1 MPPQKPRWMLWLQK
15 SWQNKALWKNT
26 QDPLPTARQGIFL
39 LNHVEEFDILK
50 SRSLWMERNIMFV
63 KIKADIRHWLR
74 ELDKKYFCV
83 MLGFA
88 VMVYFPLIS
97 LKLTNTVDGLWT
109 TAEYMA
115 GAWEL
120 SNGRWFWLVTS
131 FLRFSLQLEPINAVV
146 CLVLV
151 SLGVTKLHMTF
162 KTVHEGRT
170 SCLDWLAGLCYLANT
185 VIGCYLSFAHQ
196 SVEFGLA
203 FYLSVL
209 AAVCVI
215 RSRSIAAGIAQGAFL
230 LALSLGLYQTDLACF
245 CMVLLAWFLVLL
257 FRGEEGIKLRYYIAK
272 CLGSAVCGAALY
284 WGILQII
291 LKISGVA
298 MTNYQGGAS
307 TSPLNMLK
315 SLPQSIVK
323 CYAQFWDYFFGDT
336 VRHNVLQSFGVLY
349 ALAFLVVGAA
359 LVHRLAVV
367 LRRKDAETAFYAVA
381 AVLVM
386 PLASVIFLLAAS
398 QATFYIPMAGG
409 TALFFPVCFW
419 LLDAVQ
425 PASNTETLGKN
436 KAGKVK
442 KAALLLAAAGILYG
456 SVFMSAIDQQA
467 MYEGRKATKQIADL
481 VAGELVAEGYYD
493 LPEKLPVMLVGRPS
507 ASPLFRTHIIYWD
520 ANDYAQVGLFEK
532 ENAATMRYSWNA
544 VFRDL
549 TPMQL
554 ELCSDEVYDELIRT
568 EEIKRMPTFPEK
580 GSMQEMDGVY
590 VIKIS
595 EDYLIDE

>member
-1 MPPQKPRWMLWLQK
+1 MLLF
-15 SWQNKALWKNT
+15 S
-26 QDPLPTARQGIFL
+26 
-39 LNHVEEFDILK
+39 
-50 SRSLWMERNIMFV
+50 SFV
-63 KIKADIRHWLR
+63 
-74 ELDKKYFCV
+74 F
-83 MLGFA
+83 
-88 VMVYFPLIS
+88 FPLVS
-97 LKLTNTVDGLWT
+97 QRLTNAYDGMWT
-109 TAEYMA
+109 TAEYWA
-115 GAWEL
+115 GGWEF
-120 SNGRWFWLVTS
+120 SNGRWLWPVFS

-146 CLVLV
+146 CLMLV
-151 SLGVTKLHMTF
+151 SLGVTRLHMLF
-162 KTVHEGRT
+162 KPAWMRT
-170 SCLDWLAGLCYLANT
+170 SCIDWLAGLCYLANT

-215 RSRSIAAGIAQGAFL
+215 RSRSIAAGVAQGAFL

-257 FRGEEGIKLRYYIAK
+257 FRGEEGIKLRCYIAK

-298 MTNYQGGAS
+298 MTNYQGGADIS
-307 TSPLNMLK
+307 VSGILK
-315 SLPQSIVK
+315 NLPSSVAK
-323 CYAQFWDYFFGDT
+323 CYELFYRYFFGT
-336 VRHNVLQSFGVLY
+336 LVKHNMLQETAVVFVLIFC
-349 ALAFLVVGAA
+349 VVGAA
-359 LVHRLAVV
+359 LACRLVR
-367 LRRKDAETAFYAVA
+367 LIRRKDWENTFYGTAALLVLPMMCTVFMVA
-381 AVLVM
+381 T
-386 PLASVIFLLAAS
+386 S
-398 QATFYIPMAGG
+398 QASFYIPMSGG
-409 TALFFPVCFW
+409 LALFLPVCFW
-419 LLDAVQ
+419 LLD
-425 PASNTETLGKN
+425 SSREGETACDAFRKCWN
-436 KAGKVK
+436 KAE
-442 KAALLLAAAGILYG
+442 KALILLTAAAVVYG
-456 SVFMSAIDQQA
+456 SVFMSAVDQQA

-481 VAGELVAEGYYD
+481 VADELVAEGYYD

>member
-1 MPPQKPRWMLWLQK
+1 M
-15 SWQNKALWKNT
+15 S
-26 QDPLPTARQGIFL
+26 
-39 LNHVEEFDILK
+39 
-50 SRSLWMERNIMFV
+50 V

-74 ELDKKYFCV
+74 ELDKKYFFV

-151 SLGVTKLHMTF
+151 SLGVTRLHMLF
-162 KTVHEGRT
+162 KPAWMRT
-170 SCLDWLAGLCYLANT
+170 SCIDWLAGLCYVSN
-185 VIGCYLSFAHQ
+185 VVVGCYLSFHFIAPEYGF
-196 SVEFGLA
+196 SFFFAMLA
-203 FYLSVL
+203 TEHVIRGKSAVSSIVP
-209 AAVCVI
+209 AAV
-215 RSRSIAAGIAQGAFL
+215 L
-230 LALSLGLYQTDLACF
+230 LALSLGLYQTNLACF
-245 CMVLLAWFLVLL
+245 CLVLLAWFLVLL
-257 FRGEEGIKLRYYIAK
+257 FRGEEGIKLRCYIAK

-298 MTNYQGGAS
+298 MANYQGGAS
-307 TSPLNMLK
+307 ISPLNMLK

-359 LVHRLAVV
+359 LVRRLAVV

-386 PLASVIFLLAAS
+386 PLASVIFLLAVS

-419 LLDAVQ
+419 LLDAAQ
-425 PASNTETLGKN
+425 PASNTETSGKN

-493 LPEKLPVMLVGRPS
+493 LPKKLPVMLVGRPS
-507 ASPLFRTHIIYWD
+507 ANPLFRTHVIYWD
-520 ANDYAQVGLFEK
+520 ANDYAQVGLFKK

-580 GSMQEMDGVY
+580 GSMQEMDGIY

>member
-1 MPPQKPRWMLWLQK
+1 M
-15 SWQNKALWKNT
+15 S
-26 QDPLPTARQGIFL
+26 
-39 LNHVEEFDILK
+39 
-50 SRSLWMERNIMFV
+50 V

-74 ELDKKYFCV
+74 ELDKKYFFV

-151 SLGVTKLHMTF
+151 SLGVTRLHMLF
-162 KTVHEGRT
+162 KPAWMRT
-170 SCLDWLAGLCYLANT
+170 SCIDWLAGLCYVSN
-185 VIGCYLSFAHQ
+185 VVVGCYLSFHFIAPEYGF
-196 SVEFGLA
+196 SFFFAMLA
-203 FYLSVL
+203 TEHVIRGKSAVSSIVP
-209 AAVCVI
+209 AAV
-215 RSRSIAAGIAQGAFL
+215 L
-230 LALSLGLYQTDLACF
+230 LALSLGLYQTNLACF
-245 CMVLLAWFLVLL
+245 CLVLLVWFLVLL
-257 FRGEEGIKLRYYIAK
+257 FRGEEGIKLRCYIAK

-284 WGILQII
+284 WEILQII

-298 MTNYQGGAS
+298 MANYQGGAS
-307 TSPLNMLK
+307 ISPLNMLK

-359 LVHRLAVV
+359 LVRRLAVV
-367 LRRKDAETAFYAVA
+367 LRRKNAETAFYAVA

-419 LLDAVQ
+419 LLDSAR
-425 PASNTETLGKN
+425 PASNTETSGKN
-436 KAGKVK
+436 KAGKVE

-481 VAGELVAEGYYD
+481 VASELVAEGYYD

-507 ASPLFRTHIIYWD
+507 ANPLFRTHVIYWD
-520 ANDYAQVGLFEK
+520 ANDYAQVGLFKK

-549 TPMQL
+549 TPMKL

-580 GSMQEMDGVY
+580 GSMQEIDGVY

>member
-1 MPPQKPRWMLWLQK
+1 M
-15 SWQNKALWKNT
+15 S
-26 QDPLPTARQGIFL
+26 
-39 LNHVEEFDILK
+39 
-50 SRSLWMERNIMFV
+50 V

-74 ELDKKYFCV
+74 ELDKKYFFV

-151 SLGVTKLHMTF
+151 SLGVTRLHMLF
-162 KTVHEGRT
+162 KPAWMRT
-170 SCLDWLAGLCYLANT
+170 SCIDWLAGLCYVSN
-185 VIGCYLSFAHQ
+185 VVVGCYLSFHFIAPEYGF
-196 SVEFGLA
+196 SFFFAMLA
-203 FYLSVL
+203 TEHVIRGKSAVSSIVP
-209 AAVCVI
+209 AAV
-215 RSRSIAAGIAQGAFL
+215 L
-230 LALSLGLYQTDLACF
+230 LALSLGLYQTNLACF
-245 CMVLLAWFLVLL
+245 CLVLLAWFLVLL
-257 FRGEEGIKLRYYIAK
+257 FRGEEGIKLRCYIAK

-284 WGILQII
+284 WEILQII

-298 MTNYQGGAS
+298 MANYQGGAS
-307 TSPLNMLK
+307 ISPLNMLK

-359 LVHRLAVV
+359 LVRRLAVV
-367 LRRKDAETAFYAVA
+367 LRRKDAETALYAVA

-419 LLDAVQ
+419 LLDAAQ
-425 PASNTETLGKN
+425 PASNTETSGKN

-507 ASPLFRTHIIYWD
+507 ASPLFRTHVIYWD

>member
-1 MPPQKPRWMLWLQK
+1 M
-15 SWQNKALWKNT
+15 S
-26 QDPLPTARQGIFL
+26 
-39 LNHVEEFDILK
+39 VE
-50 SRSLWMERNIMFV
+50 
-63 KIKADIRHWLR
+63 IKADIRHWLR
-74 ELDKKYFCV
+74 ELDKKYFFV

-151 SLGVTKLHMTF
+151 SLGVTRLHMLF
-162 KTVHEGRT
+162 KPAWMRT
-170 SCLDWLAGLCYLANT
+170 SCIDWLAGLCYVSN
-185 VIGCYLSFAHQ
+185 VVVGCYLSFHFIAPEYGF
-196 SVEFGLA
+196 SFFFAMLA
-203 FYLSVL
+203 TEHVIRGKSAVSSIVP
-209 AAVCVI
+209 AAV
-215 RSRSIAAGIAQGAFL
+215 L
-230 LALSLGLYQTDLACF
+230 LALSLGLYQTNLACF
-245 CMVLLAWFLVLL
+245 CLVLLAWFLVLL
-257 FRGEEGIKLRYYIAK
+257 FRGEEGIKLRCYIAK

-284 WGILQII
+284 WEILQII

-298 MTNYQGGAS
+298 MANYQGGAS
-307 TSPLNMLK
+307 ISPLNMLK

-359 LVHRLAVV
+359 LVRRLAVV
-367 LRRKDAETAFYAVA
+367 LRRKNAETAFYAVA

-419 LLDAVQ
+419 LLDSAR
-425 PASNTETLGKN
+425 PASNTETSGKN
-436 KAGKVK
+436 KAGKVE

-481 VAGELVAEGYYD
+481 VASELVAEGYYD

-507 ASPLFRTHIIYWD
+507 ANPLFRTHVIYWD
-520 ANDYAQVGLFEK
+520 ANDYAQVGLFKK

-580 GSMQEMDGVY
+580 GSMQEMDGIY

>member
-1 MPPQKPRWMLWLQK
+1 M
-15 SWQNKALWKNT
+15 S
-26 QDPLPTARQGIFL
+26 
-39 LNHVEEFDILK
+39 
-50 SRSLWMERNIMFV
+50 V

-146 CLVLV
+146 CLMLV
-151 SLGVTKLHMTF
+151 SLGVTRLHMLF
-162 KTVHEGRT
+162 KPAWMRT
-170 SCLDWLAGLCYLANT
+170 SCIDWLAGLCYVSN
-185 VIGCYLSFAHQ
+185 VVVGCYLSFHFIAPEYGF
-196 SVEFGLA
+196 SFFFAMLA
-203 FYLSVL
+203 TEHVIRGKSAVSSIVP
-209 AAVCVI
+209 AAV
-215 RSRSIAAGIAQGAFL
+215 L
-230 LALSLGLYQTDLACF
+230 LALSLGLYQTNLACF
-245 CMVLLAWFLVLL
+245 CLVLLAWFLVLL
-257 FRGEEGIKLRYYIAK
+257 FRGEEGIKLRCYIAK

-284 WGILQII
+284 WEILQII

-298 MTNYQGGAS
+298 MANYQGGAS
-307 TSPLNMLK
+307 ISPLNMLK

-359 LVHRLAVV
+359 LVRRLAVV
-367 LRRKDAETAFYAVA
+367 LRRKDAETALYAVA

-419 LLDAVQ
+419 LLDA
-425 PASNTETLGKN
+425 A
-436 KAGKVK
+436 
-442 KAALLLAAAGILYG
+442 
-456 SVFMSAIDQQA
+456 
-467 MYEGRKATKQIADL
+467 
-481 VAGELVAEGYYD
+481 
-493 LPEKLPVMLVGRPS
+493 
-507 ASPLFRTHIIYWD
+507 
-520 ANDYAQVGLFEK
+520 
-532 ENAATMRYSWNA
+532 
-544 VFRDL
+544 
-549 TPMQL
+549 
-554 ELCSDEVYDELIRT
+554 
-568 EEIKRMPTFPEK
+568 
-580 GSMQEMDGVY
+580 
-590 VIKIS
+590 
-595 EDYLIDE
+595 

>member
-1 MPPQKPRWMLWLQK
+1 M
-15 SWQNKALWKNT
+15 S
-26 QDPLPTARQGIFL
+26 
-39 LNHVEEFDILK
+39 VE
-50 SRSLWMERNIMFV
+50 
-63 KIKADIRHWLR
+63 IKADIRHWLR
-74 ELDKKYFCV
+74 ELDKKYFFV

-151 SLGVTKLHMTF
+151 SLGVTQLHMTF

-215 RSRSIAAGIAQGAFL
+215 RSRSIAAGVAQGAFL

-257 FRGEEGIKLRYYIAK
+257 LRGEEGIKLRYYIAK
-272 CLGSAVCGAALY
+272 CLGSAACGAALY

-315 SLPQSIVK
+315 SLPQSIVR

-359 LVHRLAVV
+359 LVRRLAVV

-386 PLASVIFLLAAS
+386 PPASVIFLLAAS
-398 QATFYIPMAGG
+398 QATYYIPMAGG

-419 LLDAVQ
+419 LLDAAQ
-425 PASNTETLGKN
+425 PASNTETSGKN

-507 ASPLFRTHIIYWD
+507 ASPLFRTHVIYWD

-595 EDYLIDE
+595 EDYLVDE

>member
-1 MPPQKPRWMLWLQK
+1 M
-15 SWQNKALWKNT
+15 S
-26 QDPLPTARQGIFL
+26 
-39 LNHVEEFDILK
+39 
-50 SRSLWMERNIMFV
+50 V

-74 ELDKKYFCV
+74 ELDKKYFFV

-115 GAWEL
+115 GVWEL

-215 RSRSIAAGIAQGAFL
+215 RSRSIAAGVAQGALL

-298 MTNYQGGAS
+298 MANYQGGAS

-359 LVHRLAVV
+359 LVRRLAAV

-386 PLASVIFLLAAS
+386 PLASVIFLLAVS

-419 LLDAVQ
+419 LLNAAPVQ
-425 PASNTETLGKN
+425 PSGRVEKLEKN
-436 KAGKVK
+436 AVLLT
-442 KAALLLAAAGILYG
+442 AAVILYG
-456 SVFMSAIDQQA
+456 GVFMSVIDQQA
-467 MYEGRKATKQIADL
+467 MYEGRRATKQIADL
-481 VAGELVAEGYYD
+481 VANELVAEGYYD
-493 LPEKLPVMLVGRPS
+493 APEKLPVMLVGRPS
-507 ASPLFRTHIIYWD
+507 ASPLFRTHVVYWD
-520 ANDYAQVGLFEK
+520 ANDYAQVGLFKK
-532 ENAATMRYSWNA
+532 ESAATMRYSWNA
-544 VFRDL
+544 VFLDL
-549 TPMQL
+549 TPVQL
-554 ELCSDEVYDELIRT
+554 ELCSDDMYDGLIRT
-568 EEIKRMPTFPEK
+568 EEIRQMPVFPEN
-580 GSMQEMDGVY
+580 GSMQVMNGVY

-595 EDYLIDE
+595 EDYQLDG

>member
-1 MPPQKPRWMLWLQK
+1 MLKTIKQNILQ
-15 SWQNKALWKNT
+15 WWN
-26 QDPLPTARQGIFL
+26 
-39 LNHVEEFDILK
+39 
-50 SRSLWMERNIMFV
+50 
-63 KIKADIRHWLR
+63 
-74 ELDKKYFCV
+74 ELDKKYFLG
-83 MLGFA
+83 MLLFSSF
-88 VMVYFPLIS
+88 VFFPLVS
-97 LKLTNTVDGLWT
+97 QRLTNAYDGMWT
-109 TAEYMA
+109 TAEYWA
-115 GAWEL
+115 GGWEF
-120 SNGRWFWLVTS
+120 SNGRWLWPVFS

-146 CLVLV
+146 CLMLV
-151 SLGVTKLHMTF
+151 SLGVTRLHMLF
-162 KTVHEGRT
+162 KPAWMRT
-170 SCLDWLAGLCYLANT
+170 SCIDWLAGLCYLANS

-215 RSRSIAAGIAQGAFL
+215 RSRSIAAGVAQGAFL

-257 FRGEEGIKLRYYIAK
+257 FRGEEGIKLRCYIAK

-298 MTNYQGGAS
+298 MTNYQGGADIS
-307 TSPLNMLK
+307 VSGILK
-315 SLPQSIVK
+315 NLPSSVAK
-323 CYAQFWDYFFGDT
+323 CYELFYRYFFGT
-336 VRHNVLQSFGVLY
+336 LVKHNMLQETAVVFVLIFC
-349 ALAFLVVGAA
+349 VVGAA
-359 LVHRLAVV
+359 LACRLVR
-367 LRRKDAETAFYAVA
+367 LIRRKDWENTFYGTAALLVLPMMCTVFMVA
-381 AVLVM
+381 T
-386 PLASVIFLLAAS
+386 S
-398 QATFYIPMAGG
+398 QASFYIPMSGG
-409 TALFFPVCFW
+409 LALFLPVCFW
-419 LLDAVQ
+419 LLD
-425 PASNTETLGKN
+425 SSREGETACDAFRKCWN
-436 KAGKVK
+436 KAE
-442 KAALLLAAAGILYG
+442 KALILLTAAAVVYG
-456 SVFMSAIDQQA
+456 SVFMSAVDQQA

-507 ASPLFRTHIIYWD
+507 ASPLFRTHVIYWD

>member
-1 MPPQKPRWMLWLQK
+1 MLKTIKQNILQ
-15 SWQNKALWKNT
+15 WWN
-26 QDPLPTARQGIFL
+26 
-39 LNHVEEFDILK
+39 
-50 SRSLWMERNIMFV
+50 
-63 KIKADIRHWLR
+63 
-74 ELDKKYFCV
+74 ELDKKYFLG
-83 MLGFA
+83 MLLFSSF
-88 VMVYFPLIS
+88 VFFPLVS
-97 LKLTNTVDGLWT
+97 QRLTNAYDGMWT
-109 TAEYMA
+109 TAEYWA
-115 GAWEL
+115 GGWEF
-120 SNGRWFWLVTS
+120 SNGRWLWPVFS

-146 CLVLV
+146 CLMLV
-151 SLGVTKLHMTF
+151 SLGVTRLHMLF
-162 KTVHEGRT
+162 KPAWMRT
-170 SCLDWLAGLCYLANT
+170 SCIDWLAGLCYVSN
-185 VIGCYLSFAHQ
+185 VVVGCYLSFAHQ

-215 RSRSIAAGIAQGAFL
+215 RSRSIAAGVAQGAFL

-257 FRGEEGIKLRYYIAK
+257 FRGEEGIKLRCYIAK

-298 MTNYQGGAS
+298 MTNYQGGADIS
-307 TSPLNMLK
+307 VSGILK
-315 SLPQSIVK
+315 NLPSSVAK
-323 CYAQFWDYFFGDT
+323 CYELFYRYFFGT
-336 VRHNVLQSFGVLY
+336 LVKHNMLQETAVVFVLIFC
-349 ALAFLVVGAA
+349 VVGAA
-359 LVHRLAVV
+359 LACRLVR
-367 LRRKDAETAFYAVA
+367 LIRRKDWENTFYGTAALLVLPMMCTVFMVA
-381 AVLVM
+381 T
-386 PLASVIFLLAAS
+386 S
-398 QATFYIPMAGG
+398 QASFYIPMSGG
-409 TALFFPVCFW
+409 LALFLPVCFW
-419 LLDAVQ
+419 LLD
-425 PASNTETLGKN
+425 SSREGETACDAFRKCWN
-436 KAGKVK
+436 KAE
-442 KAALLLAAAGILYG
+442 KALILLTAAAVVYG

-507 ASPLFRTHIIYWD
+507 ASPLFRTHVIYWD

>member
-1 MPPQKPRWMLWLQK
+1 MLKTIKQNILQ
-15 SWQNKALWKNT
+15 WWN
-26 QDPLPTARQGIFL
+26 
-39 LNHVEEFDILK
+39 
-50 SRSLWMERNIMFV
+50 
-63 KIKADIRHWLR
+63 
-74 ELDKKYFCV
+74 ELDKKYFLG
-83 MLGFA
+83 MLLFSSF
-88 VMVYFPLIS
+88 VFFPLVS
-97 LKLTNTVDGLWT
+97 QRLTNAYDGMWT
-109 TAEYMA
+109 TAEYWA
-115 GAWEL
+115 GGWEF
-120 SNGRWFWLVTS
+120 SNGRWLWPVFS

-146 CLVLV
+146 CLMLV
-151 SLGVTKLHMTF
+151 SLGVTRLHMLF
-162 KTVHEGRT
+162 KPAWMRT
-170 SCLDWLAGLCYLANT
+170 SCIDWLAGLCCLANT

-215 RSRSIAAGIAQGAFL
+215 RSRSIAAGVAQGAFL

-257 FRGEEGIKLRYYIAK
+257 FRGEEGIKLRCYIAK

-298 MTNYQGGAS
+298 MTNYQGGADIS
-307 TSPLNMLK
+307 VSGILK
-315 SLPQSIVK
+315 NLPSSVAK
-323 CYAQFWDYFFGDT
+323 CYELFYRYFFGT
-336 VRHNVLQSFGVLY
+336 LIKHNMLQETAVVFVLIFC
-349 ALAFLVVGAA
+349 VVGAA
-359 LVHRLAVV
+359 LACRLVR
-367 LRRKDAETAFYAVA
+367 LIRRKDWENTFYGTAALLVLPMMCTVFMVA
-381 AVLVM
+381 T
-386 PLASVIFLLAAS
+386 S
-398 QATFYIPMAGG
+398 QASFYIPMSGG
-409 TALFFPVCFW
+409 LALFLPVCFW
-419 LLDAVQ
+419 LLD
-425 PASNTETLGKN
+425 SSREGKTACDAFRKCWN
-436 KAGKVK
+436 KAE
-442 KAALLLAAAGILYG
+442 KALILLTAAAVVYG
-456 SVFMSAIDQQA
+456 SVFMSAVDQQA

-507 ASPLFRTHIIYWD
+507 ASPLFRTHVIYWD

>member
-1 MPPQKPRWMLWLQK
+1 M
-15 SWQNKALWKNT
+15 S
-26 QDPLPTARQGIFL
+26 
-39 LNHVEEFDILK
+39 
-50 SRSLWMERNIMFV
+50 V

-151 SLGVTKLHMTF
+151 SLGVTRLHMLF
-162 KTVHEGRT
+162 KPAWMRT
-170 SCLDWLAGLCYLANT
+170 SCIDWLAGLCYVSN
-185 VIGCYLSFAHQ
+185 VVVGCYLSFHFIAPEYGF
-196 SVEFGLA
+196 SFFFAMLA
-203 FYLSVL
+203 TEHVIRGKSAVSSIVP
-209 AAVCVI
+209 AAV
-215 RSRSIAAGIAQGAFL
+215 L
-230 LALSLGLYQTDLACF
+230 LALSLGLYQTNLACF
-245 CMVLLAWFLVLL
+245 CLVLLAWFLVLL
-257 FRGEEGIKLRYYIAK
+257 FRGEEGIKLRCYIAK

-284 WGILQII
+284 WEILQII

-298 MTNYQGGAS
+298 MANYQGGAS
-307 TSPLNMLK
+307 ISPLNMLK

-359 LVHRLAVV
+359 LVRRLAVV
-367 LRRKDAETAFYAVA
+367 LRRKNAETAFYAVA

-419 LLDAVQ
+419 LLDSAR
-425 PASNTETLGKN
+425 PASNTETSGKN
-436 KAGKVK
+436 KAGKVE

-481 VAGELVAEGYYD
+481 VASELVAEGYYD

-507 ASPLFRTHIIYWD
+507 ANPLFRTHVIYWD
-520 ANDYAQVGLFEK
+520 ANDYAQVGLFKK

-549 TPMQL
+549 TPMKL

-580 GSMQEMDGVY
+580 GSMQEIDGVY

>member
-1 MPPQKPRWMLWLQK
+1 MLLF
-15 SWQNKALWKNT
+15 S
-26 QDPLPTARQGIFL
+26 
-39 LNHVEEFDILK
+39 
-50 SRSLWMERNIMFV
+50 SFV
-63 KIKADIRHWLR
+63 
-74 ELDKKYFCV
+74 F
-83 MLGFA
+83 
-88 VMVYFPLIS
+88 FPLVS
-97 LKLTNTVDGLWT
+97 QRLTNAYDGMWT
-109 TAEYMA
+109 TAEYWA
-115 GAWEL
+115 GGWEF
-120 SNGRWFWLVTS
+120 SNGRWLWPVFS

-146 CLVLV
+146 CLMLV
-151 SLGVTKLHMTF
+151 SLGVTRLHMLF
-162 KTVHEGRT
+162 KPAWMRT
-170 SCLDWLAGLCYLANT
+170 SCIDWLAGLCYLANT

-215 RSRSIAAGIAQGAFL
+215 RSRSIAAGVAQGAFL

-257 FRGEEGIKLRYYIAK
+257 FRGEEGIKLRCYIAK

-298 MTNYQGGAS
+298 MTNYQGGADIS
-307 TSPLNMLK
+307 VSGILK
-315 SLPQSIVK
+315 NLPSSVAK
-323 CYAQFWDYFFGDT
+323 CYELFYRYFFGT
-336 VRHNVLQSFGVLY
+336 LVKHNMLQETAVVFVLIFC
-349 ALAFLVVGAA
+349 VVGAA
-359 LVHRLAVV
+359 LACRLVR
-367 LRRKDAETAFYAVA
+367 LIRRKDWENTFYGTAALLVLPMMCTVFMVA
-381 AVLVM
+381 T
-386 PLASVIFLLAAS
+386 S
-398 QATFYIPMAGG
+398 QASFYIPMSGG
-409 TALFFPVCFW
+409 LALFLPVCFW
-419 LLDAVQ
+419 LLD
-425 PASNTETLGKN
+425 SSREGKTACDAFRKCWN
-436 KAGKVK
+436 KAE
-442 KAALLLAAAGILYG
+442 KALILLTAAAVVYG

>member
-151 SLGVTKLHMTF
+151 SLGVTRLHMLF
-162 KTVHEGRT
+162 KPAWMRT
-170 SCLDWLAGLCYLANT
+170 SCIDWLAGLCY
-185 VIGCYLSFAHQ
+185 VS
-196 SVEFGLA
+196 
-203 FYLSVL
+203 
-209 AAVCVI
+209 
-215 RSRSIAAGIAQGAFL
+215 
-230 LALSLGLYQTDLACF
+230 
-245 CMVLLAWFLVLL
+245 
-257 FRGEEGIKLRYYIAK
+257 
-272 CLGSAVCGAALY
+272 
-284 WGILQII
+284 
-291 LKISGVA
+291 
-298 MTNYQGGAS
+298 
-307 TSPLNMLK
+307 
-315 SLPQSIVK
+315 
-323 CYAQFWDYFFGDT
+323 
-336 VRHNVLQSFGVLY
+336 NV
-349 ALAFLVVGAA
+349 
-359 LVHRLAVV
+359 
-367 LRRKDAETAFYAVA
+367 
-381 AVLVM
+381 
-386 PLASVIFLLAAS
+386 
-398 QATFYIPMAGG
+398 
-409 TALFFPVCFW
+409 
-419 LLDAVQ
+419 
-425 PASNTETLGKN
+425 
-436 KAGKVK
+436 
-442 KAALLLAAAGILYG
+442 
-456 SVFMSAIDQQA
+456 
-467 MYEGRKATKQIADL
+467 

>member
-1 MPPQKPRWMLWLQK
+1 M
-15 SWQNKALWKNT
+15 S
-26 QDPLPTARQGIFL
+26 
-39 LNHVEEFDILK
+39 
-50 SRSLWMERNIMFV
+50 V

-74 ELDKKYFCV
+74 ELDKKYFFV

-151 SLGVTKLHMTF
+151 SLGVTRLHMLF
-162 KTVHEGRT
+162 KPAWMRT
-170 SCLDWLAGLCYLANT
+170 SCIDWLAGLCYLANT

-215 RSRSIAAGIAQGAFL
+215 RSRSIAAGVAQGAFL

-257 FRGEEGIKLRYYIAK
+257 FRGEEGIKLRCYIAK

-298 MTNYQGGAS
+298 MTNYQGGADIS
-307 TSPLNMLK
+307 VSGILK
-315 SLPQSIVK
+315 NLPSSVAK
-323 CYAQFWDYFFGDT
+323 CYELFYRYFFGT
-336 VRHNVLQSFGVLY
+336 LVKHNMLQETAVVFVLIFC
-349 ALAFLVVGAA
+349 VVGAA
-359 LVHRLAVV
+359 LACRLVR
-367 LRRKDAETAFYAVA
+367 LIRRKDWENTFYGTAALLVLPMMCTVFMVA
-381 AVLVM
+381 T
-386 PLASVIFLLAAS
+386 S
-398 QATFYIPMAGG
+398 QASFYTPMSGG
-409 TALFFPVCFW
+409 LALFLPVCFW
-419 LLDAVQ
+419 LLD
-425 PASNTETLGKN
+425 SSREGKTACDAFRKCWN
-436 KAGKVK
+436 KAE
-442 KAALLLAAAGILYG
+442 KALILLTAAAVVYG

-507 ASPLFRTHIIYWD
+507 ASPLFRTHVIYWD

>member
-1 MPPQKPRWMLWLQK
+1 MLKTIKQNILQ
-15 SWQNKALWKNT
+15 WWN
-26 QDPLPTARQGIFL
+26 
-39 LNHVEEFDILK
+39 
-50 SRSLWMERNIMFV
+50 
-63 KIKADIRHWLR
+63 
-74 ELDKKYFCV
+74 ELDKKYFLG
-83 MLGFA
+83 MLLFSSF
-88 VMVYFPLIS
+88 VFFPLVS
-97 LKLTNTVDGLWT
+97 QRLTNAYDGMWT
-109 TAEYMA
+109 TAEYWA
-115 GAWEL
+115 GGWEF
-120 SNGRWFWLVTS
+120 SNGRWLWPVFS

-146 CLVLV
+146 CLMLV
-151 SLGVTKLHMTF
+151 SLGVTRLHMLF
-162 KTVHEGRT
+162 KPAWMRT
-170 SCLDWLAGLCYLANT
+170 SCIDWLAGLCYLANT

-215 RSRSIAAGIAQGAFL
+215 RSRSIAAGVAQGAFL

-257 FRGEEGIKLRYYIAK
+257 FRGEEGIKLRCYIAK

-298 MTNYQGGAS
+298 MTNYQGGADIS
-307 TSPLNMLK
+307 VSGILK
-315 SLPQSIVK
+315 NLPSSVAK
-323 CYAQFWDYFFGDT
+323 CYELFYRYFFGT
-336 VRHNVLQSFGVLY
+336 LVKHNMLQETAVVFVLIFC
-349 ALAFLVVGAA
+349 VVGAA
-359 LVHRLAVV
+359 LACRLVR
-367 LRRKDAETAFYAVA
+367 LIRRKDWENTFYGTAALLVLPMMCTVFMVA
-381 AVLVM
+381 T
-386 PLASVIFLLAAS
+386 S
-398 QATFYIPMAGG
+398 QALFYIPMSGG
-409 TALFFPVCFW
+409 LALFLPVCFW
-419 LLDAVQ
+419 LLD
-425 PASNTETLGKN
+425 SSREGETACDAFRKCWN
-436 KAGKVK
+436 KAE
-442 KAALLLAAAGILYG
+442 KALILLTATAVVYG
-456 SVFMSAIDQQA
+456 SVFMSAVDQQA

-507 ASPLFRTHIIYWD
+507 ASPLFRTHVIYWD

>member
-1 MPPQKPRWMLWLQK
+1 M
-15 SWQNKALWKNT
+15 S
-26 QDPLPTARQGIFL
+26 
-39 LNHVEEFDILK
+39 
-50 SRSLWMERNIMFV
+50 V
-63 KIKADIRHWLR
+63 KIKADIRHWLQ
-74 ELDKKYFCV
+74 ELDKKYFLV

-88 VMVYFPLIS
+88 AMVYFPLIS

-162 KTVHEGRT
+162 KTVREGGT
-170 SCLDWLAGLCYLANT
+170 TYLDWLAGLCYLANT
-185 VIGCYLSFAHQ
+185 VIGCYLSFHFIAPEYGF
-196 SVEFGLA
+196 SFFFA
-203 FYLSVL
+203 ML
-209 AAVCVI
+209 AAERVI
-215 RSRSIAAGIAQGAFL
+215 RGKSVVSSIVPAAVF
-230 LALSLGLYQTDLACF
+230 LALCLGLYQTNLACF
-245 CMVLLAWFLVLL
+245 CLVLLAYFLLLL
-257 FRGEEGIKLRYYIAK
+257 FRNEEKQKIQEHICRSLA
-272 CLGSAVCGAALY
+272 SAASGAVLY
-284 WGILQII
+284 MLI
-291 LKISGVA
+291 LKIILWATGTEMA
-298 MTNYQGGAS
+298 DYQGGANIS
-307 TSPLNMLK
+307 VSGILK
-315 SLPQSIVK
+315 NLPQSIAK

-359 LVHRLAVV
+359 LVRRLAVV

-381 AVLVM
+381 AVLAM

-419 LLDAVQ
+419 LLGAAQ
-425 PASNTETLGKN
+425 PASNTETSGKN
-436 KAGKVK
+436 KAGKVE

-507 ASPLFRTHIIYWD
+507 ASPLFRTHVIYWD
-520 ANDYAQVGLFEK
+520 ANDYAQVGLFK
-532 ENAATMRYSWNA
+532 KGNAATMRYSWNA

-554 ELCSDEVYDELIRT
+554 ELCSDEVYDELIQT

-595 EDYLIDE
+595 EDYQLDE

>member
-151 SLGVTKLHMTF
+151 SLGVTRLHMLF
-162 KTVHEGRT
+162 KPAWMRT
-170 SCLDWLAGLCYLANT
+170 SCIDWLAGLCYVSN
-185 VIGCYLSFAHQ
+185 VVVGCYLSFHFIAPEYGF
-196 SVEFGLA
+196 SFFFAMLA
-203 FYLSVL
+203 TEHVIRGKSAVSSIVP
-209 AAVCVI
+209 AAV
-215 RSRSIAAGIAQGAFL
+215 L
-230 LALSLGLYQTDLACF
+230 LALSLGLYQTNLACF
-245 CMVLLAWFLVLL
+245 CLVLPMMCTV
-257 FRGEEGIKLRYYIAK
+257 FM
-272 CLGSAVCGAALY
+272 
-284 WGILQII
+284 
-291 LKISGVA
+291 VA
-298 MTNYQGGAS
+298 T
-307 TSPLNMLK
+307 
-315 SLPQSIVK
+315 
-323 CYAQFWDYFFGDT
+323 
-336 VRHNVLQSFGVLY
+336 
-349 ALAFLVVGAA
+349 
-359 LVHRLAVV
+359 
-367 LRRKDAETAFYAVA
+367 
-381 AVLVM
+381 
-386 PLASVIFLLAAS
+386 S
-398 QATFYIPMAGG
+398 QASFYIPMSGG
-409 TALFFPVCFW
+409 LALFLPVCFW
-419 LLDAVQ
+419 LLD
-425 PASNTETLGKN
+425 SSREGKTACDAFRKCWN
-436 KAGKVK
+436 KAE
-442 KAALLLAAAGILYG
+442 KALILLTAAAVVYG
-456 SVFMSAIDQQA
+456 SVFMSAVDQQA

>member
-1 MPPQKPRWMLWLQK
+1 
-15 SWQNKALWKNT
+15 
-26 QDPLPTARQGIFL
+26 
-39 LNHVEEFDILK
+39 
-50 SRSLWMERNIMFV
+50 MFA

-170 SCLDWLAGLCYLANT
+170 SCLDWLAGLCYVSN
-185 VIGCYLSFAHQ
+185 VVVGCYLSFHFIAPEYGF
-196 SVEFGLA
+196 SFFFAMLA
-203 FYLSVL
+203 TEHVIRGKSAVSSIVP
-209 AAVCVI
+209 AAV
-215 RSRSIAAGIAQGAFL
+215 L
-230 LALSLGLYQTDLACF
+230 LALSLGLYQTNLACF
-245 CMVLLAWFLVLL
+245 CLVLLAYFLLLL
-257 FRGEEGIKLRYYIAK
+257 FRNGEKQKIREHICKSLA
-272 CLGSAVCGAALY
+272 SAVCGAALY

-298 MTNYQGGAS
+298 MANYQGGAS
-307 TSPLNMLK
+307 ISPLNMLK

-336 VRHNVLQSFGVLY
+336 VRHTVLQSFGVLY

-359 LVHRLAVV
+359 LVRRLAVV

-419 LLDAVQ
+419 LLDSAQ
-425 PASNTETLGKN
+425 PASNTETSGKN

-507 ASPLFRTHIIYWD
+507 ASPLFRTHVIYWD
-520 ANDYAQVGLFEK
+520 ANDYAQVGLFKK

-595 EDYLIDE
+595 EDYQLDEETAE

>member
-1 MPPQKPRWMLWLQK
+1 M
-15 SWQNKALWKNT
+15 S
-26 QDPLPTARQGIFL
+26 
-39 LNHVEEFDILK
+39 
-50 SRSLWMERNIMFV
+50 V

-74 ELDKKYFCV
+74 ELDKKYFFV

-151 SLGVTKLHMTF
+151 SLGVTRLHMLF
-162 KTVHEGRT
+162 KPAWMRT
-170 SCLDWLAGLCYLANT
+170 SCIDWLAGLCYVSN
-185 VIGCYLSFAHQ
+185 VVVGCYLSFHFIAPEYGF
-196 SVEFGLA
+196 SFFFAMLA
-203 FYLSVL
+203 TEHVIRGKSAVSSIVP
-209 AAVCVI
+209 AAV
-215 RSRSIAAGIAQGAFL
+215 L
-230 LALSLGLYQTDLACF
+230 LALSLGLYQTNLACF
-245 CMVLLAWFLVLL
+245 CLVLLAWFLVLL
-257 FRGEEGIKLRYYIAK
+257 FRGEEGIKLRCYIAK

-284 WGILQII
+284 WEILQII

-298 MTNYQGGAS
+298 MANYQGGAS
-307 TSPLNMLK
+307 ISPLNMLK

-359 LVHRLAVV
+359 LVRRLAVV
-367 LRRKDAETAFYAVA
+367 LRRKNAETAFYAVA

-419 LLDAVQ
+419 LLDAAQ
-425 PASNTETLGKN
+425 PASNTETSGKN

-481 VAGELVAEGYYD
+481 VASELVAEGYYD

-507 ASPLFRTHIIYWD
+507 ASPLFRTHVIYWD

-580 GSMQEMDGVY
+580 GSMQEMDGIY

>member
-1 MPPQKPRWMLWLQK
+1 MLLPKRRWMHWLQK

-151 SLGVTKLHMTF
+151 SLGVTRLHMLF
-162 KTVHEGRT
+162 KPAWMRT
-170 SCLDWLAGLCYLANT
+170 SCIDWLAGLCYVSN
-185 VIGCYLSFAHQ
+185 VVVGCYLSFHFIAPEYGF
-196 SVEFGLA
+196 SFFFAMLA
-203 FYLSVL
+203 TEHVIRGKSAVSSIVP
-209 AAVCVI
+209 AAV
-215 RSRSIAAGIAQGAFL
+215 L
-230 LALSLGLYQTDLACF
+230 LALSLGLYQTNLACF
-245 CMVLLAWFLVLL
+245 CLVLLAYFLLLL
-257 FRGEEGIKLRYYIAK
+257 FQNGEKQKIREYICKSLA
-272 CLGSAVCGAALY
+272 SAASGAVLY
-284 WGILQII
+284 LLI
-291 LKISGVA
+291 LKITLWATGTA
-298 MTNYQGGAS
+298 MADYQGGADIS
-307 TSPLNMLK
+307 VSGILK
-315 SLPQSIVK
+315 NLPSSVEK
-323 CYAQFWDYFFGDT
+323 CYELFYRYFFGT
-336 VRHNVLQSFGVLY
+336 LVKHNMLQETAVVF
-349 ALAFLVVGAA
+349 ALIFCVVGAA
-359 LVHRLAVV
+359 LACRLVR
-367 LRRKDAETAFYAVA
+367 LIRRKDWENTFYGTAALLVLPMMCTVFMVA
-381 AVLVM
+381 T
-386 PLASVIFLLAAS
+386 S
-398 QATFYIPMAGG
+398 QASFYIPMSGG
-409 TALFFPVCFW
+409 LALFLPVCFW
-419 LLDAVQ
+419 LLD
-425 PASNTETLGKN
+425 SSREGKTACDAFRKCWN
-436 KAGKVK
+436 KAE
-442 KAALLLAAAGILYG
+442 KALILLTAAAVVYG
-456 SVFMSAIDQQA
+456 SVFMSAVDQQA

-507 ASPLFRTHIIYWD
+507 ASPLFRT
-520 ANDYAQVGLFEK
+520 
-532 ENAATMRYSWNA
+532 
-544 VFRDL
+544 
-549 TPMQL
+549 
-554 ELCSDEVYDELIRT
+554 

>member
-1 MPPQKPRWMLWLQK
+1 M
-15 SWQNKALWKNT
+15 S
-26 QDPLPTARQGIFL
+26 
-39 LNHVEEFDILK
+39 
-50 SRSLWMERNIMFV
+50 V

-74 ELDKKYFCV
+74 ELDKKYFFV

-151 SLGVTKLHMTF
+151 SLGVTRLHMLF
-162 KTVHEGRT
+162 KPAWMRT
-170 SCLDWLAGLCYLANT
+170 SCIDWLAGLCYVSN
-185 VIGCYLSFAHQ
+185 VVVGCYLSFHFIAPEYGF
-196 SVEFGLA
+196 SFFFAMLA
-203 FYLSVL
+203 TEHVIRGKSAVSSIVP
-209 AAVCVI
+209 AAV
-215 RSRSIAAGIAQGAFL
+215 L
-230 LALSLGLYQTDLACF
+230 LALSLGLYQTNLACF
-245 CMVLLAWFLVLL
+245 CLVLLAWFLVLL
-257 FRGEEGIKLRYYIAK
+257 FRGEEGIKLRCYIAK

-284 WGILQII
+284 WEILQII

-298 MTNYQGGAS
+298 MANYQGGAS
-307 TSPLNMLK
+307 ISPLNMLK

-359 LVHRLAVV
+359 LVRRLAVV
-367 LRRKDAETAFYAVA
+367 LRRKNAETAFYAVA

-419 LLDAVQ
+419 LLDSAR
-425 PASNTETLGKN
+425 PASNTETSGKN
-436 KAGKVK
+436 KAGKVE

-481 VAGELVAEGYYD
+481 VASELVAEGYYD

-507 ASPLFRTHIIYWD
+507 ANPLFRTHVIYWD
-520 ANDYAQVGLFEK
+520 ANDYAQVGLFKK

-549 TPMQL
+549 TPMKL

-580 GSMQEMDGVY
+580 GSMQEIDGVY

>member
-1 MPPQKPRWMLWLQK
+1 MLATEHVIRGK
-15 SWQNKALWKNT
+15 S
-26 QDPLPTARQGIFL
+26 
-39 LNHVEEFDILK
+39 
-50 SRSLWMERNIMFV
+50 
-63 KIKADIRHWLR
+63 
-74 ELDKKYFCV
+74 
-83 MLGFA
+83 A
-88 VMVYFPLIS
+88 VSSIVP
-97 LKLTNTVDGLWT
+97 
-109 TAEYMA
+109 
-115 GAWEL
+115 
-120 SNGRWFWLVTS
+120 
-131 FLRFSLQLEPINAVV
+131 
-146 CLVLV
+146 
-151 SLGVTKLHMTF
+151 
-162 KTVHEGRT
+162 
-170 SCLDWLAGLCYLANT
+170 
-185 VIGCYLSFAHQ
+185 
-196 SVEFGLA
+196 
-203 FYLSVL
+203 
-209 AAVCVI
+209 AAV
-215 RSRSIAAGIAQGAFL
+215 L
-230 LALSLGLYQTDLACF
+230 LALSLGLYQTNLACF
-245 CMVLLAWFLVLL
+245 CLVLLAYFLLLL
-257 FRGEEGIKLRYYIAK
+257 FRNGEKQKIREHICKSLA
-272 CLGSAVCGAALY
+272 SAVCGAALY

-298 MTNYQGGAS
+298 MANYQGGAS
-307 TSPLNMLK
+307 ISPLNMLK

-336 VRHNVLQSFGVLY
+336 VRHTVLQSFGVLY

-359 LVHRLAVV
+359 LVRRLAVV

-409 TALFFPVCFW
+409 TALLFPVCFW
-419 LLDAVQ
+419 LLDSAQ
-425 PASNTETLGKN
+425 PASNTETSGKN
-436 KAGKVK
+436 KAGKVE

-507 ASPLFRTHIIYWD
+507 ASPLFRTHVIYWD
-520 ANDYAQVGLFEK
+520 ANDYAQVGLFKK

-595 EDYLIDE
+595 EDYQLDEETAE